1 MVDFSKLKK
10 TISTLLDHL
19 HCKMYLSDSEVLK
32 LRRLLAEIDI
42 EVRGKNRGY
51 YIQNRTRQIRLI
63 LNNARRRE
71 KELEAKAKR
80 RGVQLSL
87 FDE

>member
-1 MVDFSKLKK
+1 MTLSSREDKKL
-10 TISTLLDHL
+10 TQLI
-19 HCKMYLSDSEVLK
+19 
-32 LRRLLAEIDI
+32 AEIDI

-63 LNNARRRE
+63 FNNARRRE

-80 RGVQLSL
+80 QGVQLSL
-87 FDE
+87 FEE

>member
-1 MVDFSKLKK
+1 MGVPAALRWGLKFHHHDIK
-10 TISTLLDHL
+10 QP
-19 HCKMYLSDSEVLK
+19 
-32 LRRLLAEIDI
+32 RRQETYAVNAEIDI

-63 LNNARRRE
+63 FNNARRRE
-71 KELEAKAKR
+71 KELDAKAKR

-87 FDE
+87 FEE